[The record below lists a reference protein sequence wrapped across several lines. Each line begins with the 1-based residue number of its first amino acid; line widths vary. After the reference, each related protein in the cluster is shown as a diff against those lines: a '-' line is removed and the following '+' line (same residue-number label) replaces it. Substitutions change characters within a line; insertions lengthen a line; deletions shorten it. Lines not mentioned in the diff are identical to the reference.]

1 MVRPR
6 GLMDRASLSAGG
18 DCESY
23 RALSRFPIQES
34 SITSSHPSIAQLVE
48 HLTVDQMVPG
58 SIPGRRI
65 LIWNHP
71 SRDSVFVNNYV
82 MSSRS
87 YSVVVITVDF
97 DSTDTGSN
105 PVRTFCVERLARKKC
120 M

>member
-1 MVRPR
+1 MRPR

-58 SIPGRRI
+58 SIPGDRI
-65 LIWNHP
+65 FIFVCKRSHP
-71 SRDSVFVNNYV
+71 CRNSQHIVQVNEQV
-82 MSSRS
+82 CA
-87 YSVVVITVDF
+87 F
-97 DSTDTGSN
+97 
-105 PVRTFCVERLARKKC
+105 FL
-120 M
+120 